1 MLGLPQGHNIIIK
14 LLCDVTRPQLK
25 RLNLHFNQ
33 TVNTN
38 IISLRRRNTIYLQFN
53 FISLSY
59 KPILSDFVLNNAI
72 KWKPKGLFKTWEH
85 CSVST
90 ALLGFF
96 PQAEVPETT
105 VVIWSPS
112 IKYSFQEWIAARCLA
127 ISLSETSK

>member
-25 RLNLHFNQ
+25 RLNLHLNQ

-59 KPILSDFVLNNAI
+59 KPILSDFVLNIAI
-72 KWKPKGLFKTWEH
+72 KWKPKGLFKT
-85 CSVST
+85 
-90 ALLGFF
+90 
-96 PQAEVPETT
+96 
-105 VVIWSPS
+105 
-112 IKYSFQEWIAARCLA
+112 
-127 ISLSETSK
+127 